1 MEIKRDFIG
10 FVDRHLPSIQ
20 DDKEE
25 AAKIL
30 YETCAAPAMGEV
42 LAPRKIFEGWL
53 AHWPEAGG
61 DVADLMTGT
70 EACTMAVEQMI
81 DEGHHMAALLR
92 ERLANAFPDADLPK
106 EEKLYEALRENN
118 IIVETI
124 VARCPEDM
132 LTSLYM
138 NSSIYDGR
146 AEFKRRNLIVAVE
159 SSNGTVWAH
168 RETGDVIALSED
180 WKNVDKGTGIPL
192 KFDFEEYKRY
202 WNEDLPASVDILD
215 LRFASHLGTD
225 EPADSDYRA
234 DARAAMGL
242 SEGARP

>member
-42 LAPRKIFEGWL
+42 LVQRKIFEHWL
-53 AHWPEAGG
+53 AHWPMTGG
-61 DVADLMTGT
+61 DLSPVMAGT
-70 EACTMAVEQMI
+70 EAHHNAVGQMI

-92 ERLANAFPDADLPK
+92 ERLAKAFPDADLPK
-106 EEKLYEALRENN
+106 EEKLYEELRENN
-118 IIVETI
+118 IIVEIIT
-124 VARCPEDM
+124 ARCPKDI
-132 LTSLYM
+132 LDSLYM
-138 NSSIYDGR
+138 NSIYGDR
-146 AEFKRRNLIVAVE
+146 AEFKRRNLIVVVE

-168 RETGDVIALSED
+168 RETGNVIALSED

-202 WNEDLPASVDILD
+202 WNEDLPASIDILD

-225 EPADSDYRA
+225 EPADFDYRA
-234 DARAAMGL
+234 DAKAAMGL
-242 SEGARP
+242 SEGTRP